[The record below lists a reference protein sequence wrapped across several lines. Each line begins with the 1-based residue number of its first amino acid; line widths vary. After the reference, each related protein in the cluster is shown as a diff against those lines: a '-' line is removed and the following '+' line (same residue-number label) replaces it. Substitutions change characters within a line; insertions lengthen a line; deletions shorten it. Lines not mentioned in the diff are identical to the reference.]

1 MSRLTADDFRGN
13 GWLLHADREEDGGF
27 TAMSTTPAPILV
39 GNAAPAQCEL
49 NALPFAF
56 FPVDPS
62 GRADLTIHRRTDTHH
77 GSTLQILGHAA
88 EYLADSRMF
97 MMTAGNA
104 DQEAIHILMRLSRE
118 VFEEYAEGVSV
129 RKRFHDW
136 VMDRMVERCA

>member
-1 MSRLTADDFRGN
+1 
-13 GWLLHADREEDGGF
+13 
-27 TAMSTTPAPILV
+27 MSTTPAPVLV
-39 GNAAPAQCEL
+39 GNAAPAHCEL
-49 NALPFAF
+49 NAPPFASF
-56 FPVDPS
+56 TVDPA

-88 EYLADSRMF
+88 EYLTGSRMF
-97 MMTAGNA
+97 MRTARKA